1 MANRV
6 TTIFDAVD
14 RGLSDV
20 VTRIKTKMNDAET
33 ASGKLKAGWAGV
45 VSEFQ
50 NSREAQV
57 AAAGAAL
64 FVIKESVQA
73 ASNLEES
80 INAVN
85 VAYGEQADGVHAL
98 GEASA
103 ETFGLSQRAF
113 NEFAVQFSAFATQ
126 IANESGRDVVDVLE
140 EMTTRTADFA
150 SVNNLDMAEAGRV
163 MMSSLAGETEALRRY
178 GGDVSAASVKTFA
191 YATGV
196 AEAGSELTQQQRVLA
211 TYGLLMQQ
219 TNRTAGDFENT
230 SGGLA
235 NQQRILTAQIE
246 DASAALG
253 SLLIP
258 EITDAINTSTS
269 LTTAANEL
277 GDAMPDAFGKAI
289 GAVRNFIDPLYA
301 AKNAIGGVSDAVK
314 TAKIE
319 GDAFADTQ
327 AGVTAALGDAVV
339 VSDGYNESLDLQA
352 QYQEVGAAKAA
363 AHEQALADEKAQIER
378 NVATTQRLTDEYN
391 EQQDSIDDLIGRKA
405 ALVGG
410 DIAVRQAQRDAR
422 TAAAELN
429 IALEDQSLTLNEL
442 APIIDN
448 ATQAQLDAAQAAA
461 DRRAAEL
468 EANGTLVDSKVRN
481 QLLKEELST
490 LASTVDGPLRQAILR
505 YIDDLNRIPSSVNTN
520 ITQNGTDD
528 RRFGAQSVTPG
539 TPLGGSKE
547 TGVIVA
553 AQSFGGGGG
562 FSPTINVYAGIG
574 TDGRQVGRQIVEALE
589 AFLRS
594 GGQLPPTM
602 TQRLGG

>member
-14 RGLSDV
+14 RGLSDA
-20 VTRIKTKMNDAET
+20 VTRIKAKMNEAES
-33 ASGKLKAGWAGV
+33 ASGRLKAGWRGV
-45 VSEFQ
+45 VDEFR

-64 FVIKESVQA
+64 VVIKASVDA
-73 ASNLEES
+73 ASNLAES

-85 VAYGEQADGVHAL
+85 VAYGDSAEGVHVL

-150 SVNNLDMAEAGRV
+150 SVNNLDMAEAGRI

-196 AEAGSELTQQQRVLA
+196 AEAGTELTQQQKVLA

-219 TNRTAGDFENT
+219 TNKTAGDFENT

-253 SLLIP
+253 GLLIP
-258 EITDAINTSTS
+258 EITSAINTVTKLTS
-269 LTTAANEL
+269 AANEL
-277 GDAMPDAFGKAI
+277 GDVMPDAFGQAI
-289 GAVRNFIDPLYA
+289 GAMRNFIDPLYA
-301 AKNAIGGVSDAVK
+301 AKNAIGEVTDVVK

-319 GDAFADTQ
+319 ADTFADTQ
-327 AGVTAALGDAVV
+327 AGVTAAFSDAIVA
-339 VSDGYNESLDLQA
+339 SDTYGVSLDLQA

-363 AHEQALADEKAQIER
+363 AHEQALADEKAQLER
-378 NVATTQRLTDEYN
+378 NATTVQRLTSEYN
-391 EQQDSIDDLIGRKA
+391 DQRDSIDDLIGRKN
-405 ALVGG
+405 ALIGG
-410 DIAVRQAQRDAR
+410 DIAVRQAQRDAK

-429 IALEDQSLTLNEL
+429 EALDTQGITLEEI
-442 APIIDN
+442 APIIDA
-448 ATQAQLDAAQAAA
+448 ATEANLNAAQAAA
-461 DRRAAEL
+461 DRRAAEM
-468 EANGTLVDSKVRN
+468 EANGTLVDSRVRN
-481 QLLKEELST
+481 QLLKEELTT
-490 LASTVDGPLRQAILR
+490 LANTVDGPLRNAILR

-528 RRFGAQSVTPG
+528 RRFGAQS
-539 TPLGGSKE
+539 LGPNTS
-547 TGVIVA
+547 TGGLLA
-553 AQSFGGGGG
+553 SAQSFGGGAGKAMGG
-562 FSPTINVYAGIG
+562 VTLNVYAGIG

-602 TQRLGG
+602 GQRLGG